1 MPIINKNEAQIAII
15 KNQHCDFIFLFH
27 ARKAKK
33 QIDIIV
39 IIINNNYLCTQEIE
53 EKRQQILFT
62 NYICHH
68 EKRRK
73 GLPQEGRKAR
83 L

>member
-39 IIINNNYLCTQEIE
+39 IIINNNYLCTRVF
-53 EKRQQILFT
+53 KRVYISHLELTRTFSCKNKAT
-62 NYICHH
+62 N
-68 EKRRK
+68 K
-73 GLPQEGRKAR
+73 
-83 L
+83 